1 MKLTAA
7 EKREEKIEAA
17 YLAAYRDTYGP
28 DGDDPEVPTEV
39 MELFDTYK
47 AEGYSVAE
55 ALENAMVEAQE
66 MGQQAGDEA
75 QENEAQENEAQEE
88 RVEPVPYTIYREIVS
103 LVALAHHAAA
113 TGDAAHAAKILEDA
127 LTIDRRYSAGR

>member
-28 DGDDPEVPTEV
+28 VGDDPEVPTEV

-47 AEGYSVAE
+47 AERYSVAE

-66 MGQQAGDEA
+66 RGQQAGDEA
-75 QENEAQENEAQEE
+75 QENEAQEEK
-88 RVEPVPYTIYREIVS
+88 VEPVPYTIYREIVS

-113 TGDAAHAAKILEDA
+113 TGDAAHAAKILDDV
-127 LTIDRRYSAGR
+127 LTIDRRLSE

>member
-47 AEGYSVAE
+47 AERYSVAE

-75 QENEAQENEAQEE
+75 QEAKDEAHTQEE
-88 RVEPVPYTIYREIVS
+88 NVEPVPYTIYREIVS

-113 TGDAAHAAKILEDA
+113 TGDAAHAAKILDDV
-127 LTIDRRYSAGR
+127 LTIDRRISE